1 MSGLIKGNEVHASK
15 LENWKRL
22 LHKIASNKGEVVK
35 EKKYIKTCLKQ
46 GWIFC
51 EWFQCL
57 SVSLRVPMTV
67 SYFH

>member
-51 EWFQCL
+51 ERF
-57 SVSLRVPMTV
+57 
-67 SYFH
+67 